1 MLLVVEVCVWRDV
14 EVVGVGDVASVF
26 FARMLHRAP
35 NKALLSSLPDI
46 HHPVPYPT
54 STLCSI
60 PDPLCTLPV
69 SQIHTTHKYP
79 SVVEQMGDAC
89 QGARGGPAATGA
101 AIHRCRGG
109 GAGATGSRLC
119 AHAHAR
125 FARDWYSLETCIHL
139 TSVWILVP
147 CGLTPSAL
155 GMMNSRACH
164 GEEVK
169 KQGTRKRTHT
179 AAALLR
185 RCFPERLSCK
195 HACIARKSCKA
206 WRPCTLAPRSP
217 PEDISEDTDTPS

>member
-1 MLLVVEVCVWRDV
+1 MASPQVLKIKWARWLFPQLWYYLYTSSLMLLVVEVCVWRDV

-89 QGARGGPAATGA
+89 QGARGGPAGERWTCGY
-101 AIHRCRGG
+101 RSGDSPMQRWR
-109 GAGATGSRLC
+109 SRRD
-119 AHAHAR
+119 R
-125 FARDWYSLETCIHL
+125 FA
-139 TSVWILVP
+139 SVR
-147 CGLTPSAL
+147 A
-155 GMMNSRACH
+155 RAC
-164 GEEVK
+164 
-169 KQGTRKRTHT
+169 
-179 AAALLR
+179 AFCA
-185 RCFPERLSCK
+185 RLVF
-195 HACIARKSCKA
+195 
-206 WRPCTLAPRSP
+206 T
-217 PEDISEDTDTPS
+217 